1 MSAQNNQVNI
11 HFDDLKDTVSYLDKA
26 YEYCGDLELSS
37 VKSPDNS
44 EIYITNCMNNAVKFY
59 NQSCNDLKNKIDI
72 LRSAI
77 NAIYKKMMDYDSTE
91 NKEVSEKTTTSSGG
105 KSQGK
110 TGRSATTPR
119 IKPVSN
125 ANSVQPTVY
134 KPVEKT
140 ITPVVVPVTDA
151 NTGSTVS
158 PVDDVRNEALQQLDT
173 YLKKG
178 DLGAAL
184 TSYKL
189 LKALGSDKEAD
200 EYLKKYGY
208 KVMEKDGDYIIT
220 KIEDPNPSNSNT
232 NINKNQTETPNNSN
246 NEVVAEEVASPSNN
260 VSNTNTNQRQ
270 NLVRTNNVNNN
281 QQSATN
287 NPSIESNATN
297 STSSTPND
305 GQPSINKTNDI
316 KTNKSNIVTIKDDTP
331 NSTKKSSGIGTAI
344 PVGLGTI
351 AVGAAAVAGVR
362 YAKNKKKDQEDYDEN
377 YDDENNDLDNDNEY
391 VDSAQYNNDNDYTAD
406 DYLGPAGSNYTD
418 VDSDNIEDDYV
429 DPEELEPDEDEDLSS
444 DIVLDQLNLNS

>member
-1 MSAQNNQVNI
+1 MKI
-11 HFDDLKDTVSYLDKA
+11 RI
-26 YEYCGDLELSS
+26 
-37 VKSPDNS
+37 VKSDLLQVIENMMTIEDKLKS
-44 EIYITNCMNNAVKFY
+44 IQLESVGSRSQLSVDDQINDALKKLKTAVKEINDFNNY
-59 NQSCNDLKNKIDI
+59 QKIKDLYDKINNEESNNYDTIDNKLVSSSSNSHERNRITQSLH
-72 LRSAI
+72 
-77 NAIYKKMMDYDSTE
+77 
-91 NKEVSEKTTTSSGG
+91 SSGIASLYNPITSDDNTLVVG
-105 KSQGK
+105 SGVV
-110 TGRSATTPR
+110 SMVPATKLVLDNDTT
-119 IKPVSN
+119 
-125 ANSVQPTVY
+125 A
-134 KPVEKT
+134 T
-140 ITPVVVPVTDA
+140 I
-151 NTGSTVS
+151 VS

-270 NLVRTNNVNNN
+270 NVVRTNNVNNN

-331 NSTKKSSGIGTAI
+331 TSTKKSSGIGTAI

-418 VDSDNIEDDYV
+418 VDSDSIEDDYV

>member
-1 MSAQNNQVNI
+1 MKI
-11 HFDDLKDTVSYLDKA
+11 RI
-26 YEYCGDLELSS
+26 
-37 VKSPDNS
+37 VKSDLLQVIENMMTIEDKLKS
-44 EIYITNCMNNAVKFY
+44 IQLESVGSRSQLSVDDQINDALKKLKTAVKEINDFNNY
-59 NQSCNDLKNKIDI
+59 QKIKDLYDKINNEESKIINNYDTIDNKLVSNSSNLHERNRITQS
-72 LRSAI
+72 SH
-77 NAIYKKMMDYDSTE
+77 
-91 NKEVSEKTTTSSGG
+91 SSGIASLYNSITSDDNTLVVG
-105 KSQGK
+105 SGVV
-110 TGRSATTPR
+110 SMVPATKLVLDNDTT
-119 IKPVSN
+119 
-125 ANSVQPTVY
+125 ATV
-134 KPVEKT
+134 
-140 ITPVVVPVTDA
+140 
-151 NTGSTVS
+151 VS

-220 KIEDPNPSNSNT
+220 KIEAPNPSNSNT

-270 NLVRTNNVNNN
+270 NVVRTNNVNNN

-287 NPSIESNATN
+287 NPSVESNATN

-316 KTNKSNIVTIKDDTP
+316 KTNKSNVVTIKDDTP
-331 NSTKKSSGIGTAI
+331 TSTKKSSGIGTAI

-418 VDSDNIEDDYV
+418 VDSDSIEDDYV

>member
-1 MSAQNNQVNI
+1 MKI
-11 HFDDLKDTVSYLDKA
+11 RI
-26 YEYCGDLELSS
+26 
-37 VKSPDNS
+37 VKSDLLQVIENMMTIEDKLKS
-44 EIYITNCMNNAVKFY
+44 IQLESVGSRSQLSVDDQINDALKKLKTAVKEINDFNNY
-59 NQSCNDLKNKIDI
+59 QKIKDLYDKINNEESKIINNYDTIDNKLVSNSSNLHERNRITQS
-72 LRSAI
+72 SH
-77 NAIYKKMMDYDSTE
+77 
-91 NKEVSEKTTTSSGG
+91 SSGIASLYNSITSDDNTLVVG
-105 KSQGK
+105 SGVV
-110 TGRSATTPR
+110 SMVPATKLVLDNDTT
-119 IKPVSN
+119 
-125 ANSVQPTVY
+125 ATV
-134 KPVEKT
+134 
-140 ITPVVVPVTDA
+140 
-151 NTGSTVS
+151 VS

-173 YLKKG
+173 YLKKD

-220 KIEDPNPSNSNT
+220 KIEDTNPNNSNT

-260 VSNTNTNQRQ
+260 VSNTNTNQKQ
-270 NLVRTNNVNNN
+270 NVVRTNNVNNN

-287 NPSIESNATN
+287 NPSVESNAAN

-305 GQPSINKTNDI
+305 GQSSINKTNDN

-331 NSTKKSSGIGTAI
+331 TSTKKSSGIGTAI

>member
-1 MSAQNNQVNI
+1 MKI
-11 HFDDLKDTVSYLDKA
+11 RI
-26 YEYCGDLELSS
+26 
-37 VKSPDNS
+37 VKSDLLQVIENMMTIEDKLKS
-44 EIYITNCMNNAVKFY
+44 IQLESVGSRSQLSVDDQINDALKKLKTAVKEINDFNNY
-59 NQSCNDLKNKIDI
+59 QKIKDLYDKINNEESKIINNYDTIDNKLVSNSSNLHERNRITQS
-72 LRSAI
+72 SH
-77 NAIYKKMMDYDSTE
+77 
-91 NKEVSEKTTTSSGG
+91 SSGIASLYNSITSDDNTLVVG
-105 KSQGK
+105 SGVV
-110 TGRSATTPR
+110 SMVPATKLVLDNDTT
-119 IKPVSN
+119 
-125 ANSVQPTVY
+125 ATV
-134 KPVEKT
+134 
-140 ITPVVVPVTDA
+140 
-151 NTGSTVS
+151 VS

-220 KIEDPNPSNSNT
+220 KIEDTNPNISNT

-270 NLVRTNNVNNN
+270 NVVRTNNVNNN

-287 NPSIESNATN
+287 NPSVESNATN

-331 NSTKKSSGIGTAI
+331 TSTKKSSGIGTAI

-418 VDSDNIEDDYV
+418 VDSDSIEDDYV